1 MSSGNCRFSERMVS
15 HHPYPMVRTRP
26 KFLVA
31 PVTTLMKITLP
42 IGCVLVLAVA
52 GCKPQEQS
60 SSFEAP
66 TNQSSGIFPGQ
77 SAGSPAPTVSEWA
90 KIKIDRTGA
99 VFVNK
104 KQMTADEF
112 KTECARLKKVSGAAV
127 LFVDAANHVAS
138 SAQANLIRHITDAG
152 VPMKLALKES
162 ELE

>member
-1 MSSGNCRFSERMVS
+1 LM
-15 HHPYPMVRTRP
+15 RTRP

-31 PVTTLMKITLP
+31 PVTTPMKITLP

-66 TNQSSGIFPGQ
+66 ANQSSGIFPGQ